1 MVVYVDIDET
11 ICISPENRDYSLA
24 TPIQEN
30 IKKINELYQ
39 QGHTIVYWTARGT
52 GSGKDWRTVTEAQ
65 FEKWGVK
72 YHDLQFGKP
81 IYDIFIDDKNM
92 NARDWPDTIPVDEI
106 NSKIFDTV

>member
-1 MVVYVDIDET
+1 MIVYIDIDET
-11 ICISPENRDYSLA
+11 ICISPKNRNYNEA
-24 TPIQEN
+24 VPIKEN
-30 IKKINELYQ
+30 ISKANKLYDE
-39 QGHTIVYWTARGT
+39 GNTVVYWTARGT

-92 NARDWPDTIPVDEI
+92 NTRDWR
-106 NSKIFDTV
+106 